1 MGLSIVCLASTVLWI
16 GSGLVDMPDE
26 LSEKNRT
33 MLAVGLLLAGVFI
46 ILEVAMFLS
55 GRYLR
60 RSSPDRPAEQIVKR
74 RPMRPLPLIVYLAVS
89 LGIGI
94 LASFGRKI
102 LPSSKIL
109 FFLIGQPQVFSQLF
123 FGGIM
128 GVKLGQGV
136 MRQIIIVAA
145 NLLYFPALFYPA
157 YCLATMDRVVEVV
170 RCKQMTILLI
180 IFIGVHIL
188 MAMVM
193 AMLIRA

>member
-16 GSGLVDMPDE
+16 GSGLTDMPDE

-46 ILEVAMFLS
+46 TLEVVMFLS

-60 RSSPDRPAEQIVKR
+60 RSCPGRPAEELEKHQ
-74 RPMRPLPLIVYLAVS
+74 PLRPLPLIVYLAVS
-89 LGIGI
+89 LGIG
-94 LASFGRKI
+94 LFASFGRKI

-109 FFLIGQPQVFSQLF
+109 FFLIGQPHVFSQLF

-157 YCLATMDRVVEVV
+157 YCLATMDRAVEVV
-170 RCKQMTILLI
+170 RYKRMTILMI